1 MSKDVLHVV
10 PQEENW
16 AVKREGNERASSVNS
31 TQKEAID
38 SARGL
43 AHEGDSI
50 VIHRPDGTIRDRITY
65 TEAQT
70 KEDVSNTPVRPRD
83 VQSVG
88 SRVSI
93 QAILAGLAVTVTV
106 YLCFTLLC
114 VAIGISTMDYIQSRT
129 FAIGAAIVGLVSLLG
144 ALFVGG
150 FVVSRLST
158 RETVGEAAIYGVLL
172 WAALLFTILLTG
184 MNLGGSFSQ
193 MAQVVR
199 PPAAEVRTAE
209 PTPEELAR
217 AEKRRELV
225 LGRGE
230 ELLSRMDPAVLAWW
244 AFGGMLLSVLAA
256 VAGSITGCGPEVVFR
271 RRTHDEPQ
279 RRTEGTQSNGV
290 ALSGNA
296 T

>member
-16 AVKREGNERASSVNS
+16 AVKREGNERASTVNA

-43 AHEGDSI
+43 AHEGDAI

-70 KEDVSNTPVRPRD
+70 KDDKSNTPVRPRD

-93 QAILAGLAVTVTV
+93 QAILAGMAVTVTV
-106 YLCFTLLC
+106 YLFFTLLC
-114 VAIGISTMDYIQSRT
+114 VAIGASTIDYIQSKT
-129 FAIGAAIVGLVSLLG
+129 FAIGAAIVSLVSLLG

-150 FVVSRLST
+150 FVVSRMST
-158 RETVGEAAIYGVLL
+158 RETLSEAAIYGVLL
-172 WAALLFTILLTG
+172 WAALLFTMLLTG

-193 MAQVVR
+193 MTQVVR
-199 PPAAEVRTAE
+199 PAAAEVRATE
-209 PTPEELAR
+209 QTPEERAQ
-217 AEKRRELV
+217 AEKRREQV
-225 LGRGE
+225 VARGE
-230 ELLSRMDPAVLAWW
+230 ELLSEMNPTVMAWW
-244 AFGGMLLSVLAA
+244 AFGGMVLSVLAA
-256 VAGSITGCGPEVVFR
+256 VGGSITGCGPELVFR

-290 ALSGNA
+290 ALSGNP

>member
-38 SARGL
+38 SARDL
-43 AHEGDSI
+43 AHVGDAI
-50 VIHRPDGTIRDRITY
+50 VIHRADGTIRDRITY
-65 TEAQT
+65 TESQT
-70 KEDVSNTPVRPRD
+70 NEDKSSTPVRPRD

-93 QAILAGLAVTVTV
+93 QAILAGMAVTVTV
-106 YLCFTLLC
+106 YLFFTLLC
-114 VAIGISTMDYIQSRT
+114 VAIGASTIDYIQSKT
-129 FAIGAAIVGLVSLLG
+129 FAIGAAVVGLVSLLG

-158 RETVGEAAIYGVLL
+158 RETLSEAAIYGVLL
-172 WAALLFTILLTG
+172 WAALLFTMLLTG

-193 MAQVVR
+193 MTQVVR
-199 PPAAEVRTAE
+199 PPAAEVRTTAQ
-209 PTPEELAR
+209 TPEELAL

-225 LGRGE
+225 LARGE
-230 ELLSRMDPAVLAWW
+230 EFLSEMNPAVMAWW
-244 AFGGMLLSVLAA
+244 AFGGMVLSVLAA
-256 VAGSITGCGPEVVFR
+256 VAGAITGCGPELVFR
-271 RRTHDEPQ
+271 RRTRIEPQ
-279 RRTEGTQSNGV
+279 RRPEETRSNQV
-290 ALSGNA
+290 ALSGNP